1 MFVISRCSFKTTG
14 CLKVVAVVKNGSLYD
29 FRLTP
34 YIEHLKKKKKKFPR
48 NNYDYIRHLNNYYL
62 NNKNYGLNSFLMS

>member
-34 YIEHLKKKKKKFPR
+34 YIEHLKKKKKEIIKKQ
-48 NNYDYIRHLNNYYL
+48 L
-62 NNKNYGLNSFLMS
+62 